1 MGNERFIEDT
11 YEQALLGLFQSLE
24 GKLAYL
30 RTPFFQNSCLVKLK
44 YKRI

>member
-1 MGNERFIEDT
+1 MAGFTEDT

-30 RTPFFQNSCLVKLK
+30 RTSFFQNLCLVK
-44 YKRI
+44 

>member
-1 MGNERFIEDT
+1 MGNERFTEDT

-30 RTPFFQNSCLVKLK
+30 RDTLLPKLMSGQIK
-44 YKRI
+44 V